1 MSSPPHEDF
10 PYAKNPKLSVNVEG
24 WEEQP
29 VVMRI
34 FWFGMFQ
41 LACLACWVLLFF
53 YGLTSLFGIPTTI
66 IFVVIGTPLLKE
78 PVGRWVVAL
87 VGHQLDTIWS
97 MLMLKFFITSETAIV
112 HDGLLCQEG
121 INLMRTTYNDKQHSL
136 FVIYPCL
143 KEDSHKYTNPEME
156 YSWTCWNVKRSDEA
170 TIKTTLETKAL
181 DKGGIGGH
189 AIVYVHGGG
198 FVAANAAVLIQQ
210 AVTMTREGITVY
222 AIDYPLSPGDPFP
235 NAILSVLDSLKWLQ
249 TYRKV
254 DRVSLVGDSAGG
266 SLVSYAAALAT
277 SPELLKSFGTEM
289 KTTTRNLN
297 YDTQDFPN
305 IVGLASVYGVLDAET
320 FRNRLEKMPWLEW
333 KTAVYGLSFCI
344 DCYYNP
350 KHADYPQ
357 HFCDLWTHPK
367 TSAFINAKAFP
378 PTLLLCGD
386 KDPLIQSTY
395 KAAQLL
401 HEHKVHTIVKI
412 FAARHGFVGF
422 PRAWINAE
430 LKSQAAQADAA
441 IRSFLVDRNTTNN
454 TKQEV
459 VSQSS

>member
-1 MSSPPHEDF
+1 
-10 PYAKNPKLSVNVEG
+10 
-24 WEEQP
+24 
-29 VVMRI
+29 
-34 FWFGMFQ
+34 
-41 LACLACWVLLFF
+41 
-53 YGLTSLFGIPTTI
+53 
-66 IFVVIGTPLLKE
+66 
-78 PVGRWVVAL
+78 
-87 VGHQLDTIWS
+87 
-97 MLMLKFFITSETAIV
+97 
-112 HDGLLCQEG
+112 
-121 INLMRTTYNDKQHSL
+121 
-136 FVIYPCL
+136 
-143 KEDSHKYTNPEME
+143 
-156 YSWTCWNVKRSDEA
+156 
-170 TIKTTLETKAL
+170 
-181 DKGGIGGH
+181 
-189 AIVYVHGGG
+189 
-198 FVAANAAVLIQQ
+198 
-210 AVTMTREGITVY
+210 
-222 AIDYPLSPGDPFP
+222 
-235 NAILSVLDSLKWLQ
+235 
-249 TYRKV
+249 
-254 DRVSLVGDSAGG
+254 VGDSAGG

-297 YDTQDFPN
+297 YDTQDFPK

-344 DCYYNP
+344 DCYHNP

-367 TSAFINAKAFP
+367 TSALINAKAFP

-401 HEHKVHTIVKI
+401 HEHQVPTIVKI